1 MLKLQEIKK
10 DDQVSGIQADE
21 IVHIVQVEPLGD
33 AALTVY
39 SHSGPGLPGGKM
51 RAGCDFSAPACH

>member
-10 DDQVSGIQADE
+10 DVQVSGIQPDE
-21 IVHIVQVEPLGD
+21 IVHIVQVEPVED

-39 SHSGPGLPGGKM
+39 YKDSQEN
-51 RAGCDFSAPACH
+51 